1 MLFLL
6 RCCTSY
12 LIAQRAVRRARAPR
26 APWANGIGKADR
38 PQMEERQATSTN
50 GKSDIVQ
57 KQMDKWQTN
66 IDPKSQKKHQNG
78 THEPKIGP
86 KKAEHGTTRGQ
97 KWSQEGP
104 KRVQKR
110 SQTASRTKKRTKTT
124 PRPSRDSPKGR
135 VAPLGVIFRGPFGRP
150 KTTQNGA
157 ENDPK
162 SKRKSRSEKKRS
174 KSIKDLSW
182 SDLGRLEGAM
192 WEPEDPKS
200 IGKRTISC
208 KFTFSKIRRF
218 EEGPGN
224 HLSGKKCQ
232 EERK

>member
-1 MLFLL
+1 MEK
-6 RCCTSY
+6 RKSIKSKWTS
-12 LIAQRAVRRARAPR
+12 
-26 APWANGIGKADR
+26 GKR
-38 PQMEERQATSTN
+38 TSTR
-50 GKSDIVQ
+50 KAR
-57 KQMDKWQTN
+57 KR
-66 IDPKSQKKHQNG
+66 HQNG
-78 THEPKIGP
+78 TQEPKIGP
-86 KKAEHGTTRGQ
+86 KKAVNGTTRGQ
-97 KWSQEGP
+97 KSSQEGP

-124 PRPSRDSPKGR
+124 PRPSWDLPRGR
-135 VAPLGVIFRGPFGRP
+135 FAPLSPTSRGPFGRP

-174 KSIKDLSW
+174 KRIKDPSW
-182 SDLGRLEGAM
+182 SDLGRFGGAM

-200 IGKRTISC
+200 IGKRNISY

-218 EEGPGN
+218 EEGSGN
-224 HLSGKKCQ
+224 HLSGKKRQ